1 MGKTVEYQQSLVNP
15 EKEYRKKK
23 RIEKQEEEEKM
34 GADLNSPSE
43 SKSRVRFRA
52 WDPPRRQKGRRLTP
66 RLFCAA
72 FFHSAITRLFLSPC
86 SRSVSR
92 QLLVSQRMNSREYD
106 DADDEVEE
114 EEDSPHPRE

>member
-1 MGKTVEYQQSLVNP
+1 MGKTVEYQQSLLNP

-52 WDPPRRQKGRRLTP
+52 WDSPRRQKGRRLTP

-72 FFHSAITRLFLSPC
+72 FFHSAR
-86 SRSVSR
+86 SRGYFS
-92 QLLVSQRMNSREYD
+92 LLVPAASRGNSWFR
-106 DADDEVEE
+106 
-114 EEDSPHPRE
+114 RG